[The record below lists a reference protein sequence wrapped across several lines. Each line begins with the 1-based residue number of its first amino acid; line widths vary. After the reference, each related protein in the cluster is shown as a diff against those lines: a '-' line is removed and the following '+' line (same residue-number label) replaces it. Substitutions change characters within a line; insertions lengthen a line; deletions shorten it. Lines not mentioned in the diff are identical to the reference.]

1 MVYAVDD
8 LLHVGVSLFRIMVVI
23 WVKSL
28 ICMV

>member
-8 LLHVGVSLFRIMVVI
+8 LLYVGVSLSRIIVVI
-23 WVKSL
+23 WVKDL